1 MKKVIRLTESDLY
14 RIVKRVIS
22 EQVPPNGRTQTST
35 TNTTTATTRRPQDPL
50 ARKKM
55 NVYWHAEQIFKKLD
69 GLMSQKNIFTIKPI
83 TLENLPDNIYRVFNI
98 NTPLYKNIHN
108 MLNNSYLIPLGK
120 LVDPSDGNPTK
131 LALQL
136 LDAYSI
142 KNPNLFPNKELV
154 YKIGETPVGKRLM
167 ARIAQVKNQDAPN

>member
-35 TNTTTATTRRPQDPL
+35 TNTTTTTTRRPQDPL

-55 NVYWHAEQIFKKLD
+55 NVYWHAEQIYKLLA
-69 GLMSQKNIFTIKPI
+69 GLRAQTNIFTIKPI
-83 TLENLPDNIYRVFNI
+83 TLENIPENIYRVFKI
-98 NTPLYKNIHN
+98 STPTSKNIHD
-108 MLNNSYLIPLGK
+108 MLDNSYLIPLGK
-120 LVDPSDGNPTK
+120 LVDPNDSNPRELGLK
-131 LALQL
+131 L

>member
-22 EQVPPNGRTQTST
+22 EQDPPTGRTQTSQ
-35 TNTTTATTRRPQDPL
+35 TNTTTATTRRTQDPTP
-50 ARKKM
+50 RKKM
-55 NVYWHAEQIFKKLD
+55 NVYWHAEQIYKLLN
-69 GLMSQKNIFTIKPI
+69 GLRAQTNIFTKQPI
-83 TLENLPDNIYRVFNI
+83 TLENIPENIQNVFKKTSELDQKI
-98 NTPLYKNIHN
+98 KNF
-108 MLNNSYLIPLGK
+108 LNDKYLVPLGK

-167 ARIAQVKNQDAPN
+167 ARIAQVKNQDVPN

>member
-35 TNTTTATTRRPQDPL
+35 TNTTTTTTRRPQNPL
-50 ARKKM
+50 PRKKKTLR
-55 NVYWHAEQIFKKLD
+55 WHAEQIVDKIR
-69 GLMSQKNIFTIKPI
+69 GLMFQDNIFWEKPI

-108 MLNNSYLIPLGK
+108 MLNNSYLIPLGQ
-120 LVDPSDGNPTK
+120 LVDPNDSNPRELGLK
-131 LALQL
+131 L
-136 LDAYSI
+136 LDAYS
-142 KNPNLFPNKELV
+142 NKKPKLYADEDFIWSI
-154 YKIGETPVGKRLM
+154 YDTQIGKKLM
-167 ARIAQVKNQDAPN
+167 ARINQVKTQDAPN